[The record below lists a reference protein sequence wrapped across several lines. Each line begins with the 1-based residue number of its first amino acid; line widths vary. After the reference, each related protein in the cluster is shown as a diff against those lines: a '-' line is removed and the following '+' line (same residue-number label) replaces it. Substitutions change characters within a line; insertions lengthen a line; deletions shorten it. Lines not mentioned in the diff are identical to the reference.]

1 MTTARL
7 APRTALF
14 LPASNPRAIEK
25 ARALSADLVILDL
38 EDAVKDAD
46 KATARTAAV
55 EATAQGFGPRLA
67 AIRLNGIESGEH
79 LEDVAAVSASR
90 ADFAVLPKAESAA
103 DVAQVVEA
111 LGKPLLAMIETP
123 LGVLA
128 ATEIA
133 AVPGVSGLI
142 AGTNDLAAS
151 LRLPSSSGR
160 AQMSVALQ
168 TIVLAARASQVW
180 ALDGVFN
187 RLDDP
192 EALAAECREG
202 RALGYDG
209 KSLIH
214 PNQIEIAARAFGPT
228 EQELAEARALIAAA
242 TGGAE
247 RYEGRMIETMHVD
260 QARALLARAAD
271 TPGTEH
277 FGA

>member
-7 APRTALF
+7 APRTVLF

-25 ARALSADLVILDL
+25 ARGLAADLVILDL

-46 KATARTAAV
+46 KAGARLAAV
-55 EATAQGFGPRLA
+55 EAVAVGFGPRLA

-79 LEDVAAVSASR
+79 IEDVTAVAGSR

-103 DVAQVVEA
+103 DVAQVARA

-128 ATEIA
+128 AAEIA

-151 LRLPSSSGR
+151 LRLPPSSGR

-187 RLDDP
+187 KLDDP
-192 EALAAECREG
+192 ESLAAECREG
-202 RALGYDG
+202 RALGFDG

-214 PNQIEIAARAFGPT
+214 PSQIEIAAAAFGPG
-228 EQELAEARALIAAA
+228 ESELEEARALIAAA

-247 RYEGRMIETMHVD
+247 RYQGRMIEAMHVD
-260 QARALLARAAD
+260 QARALLDR
-271 TPGTEH
+271 TPD
-277 FGA
+277 

>member
-1 MTTARL
+1 MITARL

-25 ARALSADLVILDL
+25 ARGLAADLVILDL

-46 KATARTAAV
+46 KAQARLAAV
-55 EATAQGFGPRLA
+55 AAVAEGFGPRLA
-67 AIRLNGIESGEH
+67 AIRLNGIGSGEH
-79 LEDVAAVSASR
+79 PDDVAAVASSA
-90 ADFAVLPKAESAA
+90 ADFAVLPKAEEAGE
-103 DVAQVVEA
+103 VARLAHA

-128 ATEIA
+128 AAAIA
-133 AVPGVSGLI
+133 AVPGVAGLI
-142 AGTNDLAAS
+142 AGTNDLAAT
-151 LRLPSSSGR
+151 LRLPPSSGR

-168 TIVLAARASQVW
+168 TIVLAARAGGVW

-187 RLDDP
+187 RLDDA
-192 EALAAECREG
+192 EGLAAECREG
-202 RALGYDG
+202 RALGFDG

-214 PNQIEIAARAFGPT
+214 PGQLAIAIRAFGPS
-228 EQELAEARALIAAA
+228 EAEIADARALIAAA

-260 QARALLARAAD
+260 QARALLERAAD
-271 TPGTEH
+271 RTSTEH
-277 FGA
+277 FEA

>member
-25 ARALSADLVILDL
+25 ARGLSADLVILDL

-46 KATARTAAV
+46 KATARIAAV
-55 EATAQGFGPRLA
+55 GAVAQGFGPRLA

-103 DVAQVVEA
+103 DVAQVARA

-128 ATEIA
+128 AAQIA

-151 LRLPSSSGR
+151 LRLPPSSGR

-192 EALAAECREG
+192 EGLAAECGEG

-214 PNQIEIAARAFGPT
+214 PNQIEIAARAFGPS
-228 EQELAEARALIAAA
+228 EDELAEARALIAAA

-247 RYEGRMIETMHVD
+247 RYEGRMIEAMHVD
-260 QARALLARAAD
+260 QARALLERAGDAAD
-271 TPGTEH
+271 MADFGT
-277 FGA
+277 

>member
-25 ARALSADLVILDL
+25 ARGLSADLVILDL

-46 KATARTAAV
+46 KATARIAAV
-55 EATAQGFGPRLA
+55 EAVAQGFGPRLA

-79 LEDVAAVSASR
+79 LEDVAAVATSR

-103 DVAQVVEA
+103 DVAQVAKA

-128 ATEIA
+128 AAEIA

-151 LRLPSSSGR
+151 LRLPPSSGR

-168 TIVLAARASQVW
+168 TIVLAARANAVW

-192 EALAAECREG
+192 EGLAAECREG

-260 QARALLARAAD
+260 QARAVLARAAD
-271 TPGTEH
+271 SPVTEH

>member
-25 ARALSADLVILDL
+25 ARGLAADLVILDL
-38 EDAVKDAD
+38 EDAVKDVD
-46 KATARTAAV
+46 KASARIAAV
-55 EATAQGFGPRLA
+55 DAVAQGFGPRLA

-79 LEDVAAVSASR
+79 LEDVAAVAASL

-103 DVAQVVEA
+103 DVAQVAEA
-111 LGKPLLAMIETP
+111 LGKPVLAMIETP

-128 ATEIA
+128 AAEIA

-151 LRLPSSSGR
+151 LHLPPSSGR

-168 TIVLAARASQVW
+168 TIMLAARASQVW

-187 RLDDP
+187 KLDDP
-192 EALAAECREG
+192 EGLAAECREG
-202 RALGYDG
+202 RALGFDG

-214 PNQIEIAARAFGPT
+214 PNQIAIAATAFGPGD
-228 EQELAEARALIAAA
+228 QELEDARALIAAA

-247 RYEGRMIETMHVD
+247 RYQGRMIETMHVE
-260 QARALLARAAD
+260 QARALLDRASD
-271 TPGTEH
+271 
-277 FGA
+277 

>member
-25 ARALSADLVILDL
+25 ARGLSADLVILDL

-46 KATARTAAV
+46 KAMARTAAV
-55 EATAQGFGPRLA
+55 EAVRQGFGPRFV

-79 LEDVAAVSASR
+79 LEDVAAVAASH
-90 ADFAVLPKAESAA
+90 ADFAVLPKAERAA
-103 DVAQVVEA
+103 DVAQVAEA

-128 ATEIA
+128 AAEIA

-151 LRLPSSSGR
+151 LRLPPSSGR

-192 EALAAECREG
+192 EGLAAECREG

-214 PNQIEIAARAFGPT
+214 PNQITVAGQAFGPSDA
-228 EQELAEARALIAAA
+228 ELAEARALVAAA

-247 RYEGRMIETMHVD
+247 RYDGRMIEAMHVD
-260 QARALLARAAD
+260 QARALLDRAMDYAGSD
-271 TPGTEH
+271 D
-277 FGA
+277 FLA

>member
-25 ARALSADLVILDL
+25 ARGLSADLVILDL

-46 KATARTAAV
+46 KATARIAAV
-55 EATAQGFGPRLA
+55 AAVAQGFGPRLA

-79 LEDVAAVSASR
+79 LGDVAAVSASR

-103 DVAQVVEA
+103 DVAQVARA

-128 ATEIA
+128 AAEIA

-151 LRLPSSSGR
+151 LRLPPSSGR
-160 AQMSVALQ
+160 AQMGVALQ

-192 EALAAECREG
+192 EGLAAECGEG

-214 PNQIEIAARAFGPT
+214 PNQIEIAARAFGPS
-228 EQELAEARALIAAA
+228 EDELAEARALIAAA

-247 RYEGRMIETMHVD
+247 RYEGRMIEAMHVD
-260 QARALLARAAD
+260 QARALLERAGDAAD
-271 TPGTEH
+271 MADFGT
-277 FGA
+277 